1 MEDKLSE
8 HFSSRFIIPPTN
20 GPAYVN
26 EMLRQNMLAHEAT
39 FRKQVSEL
47 HHLYKVQKDLM
58 ACRTEEL
65 NGHSQGRSYPSPS
78 GGIRR
83 AQQVGPPVGHDMKK
97 QSENFMKGKNLAS
110 LRDSNSGSTK
120 RAFNIQVPADACADD
135 SDDDMVM
142 MWEEPVQSLPRN
154 NCSVLGTNVKLNIE
168 GSSGMNKN
176 GMPGLQPS
184 DVSTVNVLG
193 KEVVGSSST
202 MKRIDFPSVG
212 ASSSQNQCYS
222 LGRMN
227 LNLPSLEENLEEKHV
242 SAAFGSKSVAAN
254 EETRHSDSYSHKKDD
269 RSNCM
274 EWSTH
279 KKNGVDSSTAHYLSS
294 SSISNPQIFA
304 ASSSNAAFKS
314 QWKSSSTDYMARR
327 PYADAEMHFSQ
338 NDRLPTFQEYCGLH
352 SSEIPAG
359 GQYQKH
365 SPSYD
370 CTNDVNLNNG
380 PRDAN
385 TTLEQASKNTPMEI
399 SWVRNKLLNM
409 RKEVPTKK
417 SQAPSSCANGHS
429 LILPGSMAY
438 SEGSTRIFGCTV
450 SAATERD
457 SQRSSTV
464 HMGTDITLLIEGVA
478 NMQIQCQNKKDDTN
492 VRNLIDLNVALPSM
506 DHMEIDARQSEG
518 NTVSQEPDG
527 PFIDLNVALPFMDDM
542 VMDACQSEGDAVPQE
557 PDNPF
562 NEALDITAAKNL
574 MAMHKD
580 EIQAGSPQL
589 NDILHWFADL
599 AITGENTVVH
609 NSESNNDDNS
619 EALAPRQF
627 EPKDRVTA
635 HRSQPKSVRARKTSS
650 VAASTF
656 NASYKA
662 NSSTATPPEDRYP
675 KGHDSGTQKSRR
687 RPLCNSSYKAN
698 SSTPMP
704 PEGHYSGTLNA
715 RQRSLRSF
723 RGKK

>member
-1 MEDKLSE
+1 MEDKPSE

-26 EMLRQNMLAHEAT
+26 EMLRQNMLAHEAI

-47 HHLYKVQKDLM
+47 HRLYKVQKDLM

-65 NGHSQGRSYPSPS
+65 IGYSQGRSYPSPS

-83 AQQVGPPVGHDMKK
+83 SQ
-97 QSENFMKGKNLAS
+97 
-110 LRDSNSGSTK
+110 
-120 RAFNIQVPADACADD
+120 QVPADACADD
-135 SDDDMVM
+135 SDDDIVM

-154 NCSVLGTNVKLNIE
+154 NGSVLGTNVKLNIE
-168 GSSGMNKN
+168 GSSHLNKN
-176 GMPGLQPS
+176 GIPGLQPS
-184 DVSTVNVLG
+184 DASTVKVLG

-222 LGRMN
+222 PGRMN
-227 LNLPSLEENLEEKHV
+227 LNLPSLEDNLEEKHV
-242 SAAFGSKSVAAN
+242 GAAFGSMSVAAN
-254 EETRHSDSYSHKKDD
+254 EETRCSDSYSHKKDD

-279 KKNGVDSSTAHYLSS
+279 KKNGVDSSTVHYLSS

-304 ASSSNAAFKS
+304 ASNSNAAFKS
-314 QWKSSSTDYMARR
+314 QGKSSSTDYMARR
-327 PYADAEMHFSQ
+327 HYADAEMHFSQ
-338 NDRLPTFQEYCGLH
+338 KNRLPTLQEGLH

-359 GQYQKH
+359 DQYQKH
-365 SPSYD
+365 SPTYD
-370 CTNDVNLNNG
+370 CPKDVNLNNG

-385 TTLEQASKNTPMEI
+385 TTLGQASENTPMEI

-417 SQAPSSCANGHS
+417 SQAPSSCADGHS

-438 SEGSTRIFGCTV
+438 LDGSTRIFGCTA

-457 SQRSSTV
+457 SQQSSTV
-464 HMGTDITLLIEGVA
+464 HMGTEITPLIEGAA
-478 NMQIQCQNKKDDTN
+478 NMQTQWKNKKDDTN
-492 VRNLIDLNVALPSM
+492 VRNLIDLNVALPLM
-506 DHMEIDARQSEG
+506 DYMEIDARQSEG
-518 NTVSQEPDG
+518 NTVSREPDG
-527 PFIDLNVALPFMDDM
+527 SFIDLNVALPLMDDM
-542 VMDACQSEGDAVPQE
+542 VIDARQSEGDTVPQE
-557 PDNPF
+557 PDDPF
-562 NEALDITAAKNL
+562 NQALDITAAKNL
-574 MAMHKD
+574 MVMHKD
-580 EIQAGSPQL
+580 EIQAGSPQV
-589 NDILHWFADL
+589 NDILHWFANL
-599 AITGENTVVH
+599 ATSGENTVVY
-609 NSESNNDDNS
+609 NSECNNDDNS
-619 EALAPRQF
+619 EALTPRQF
-627 EPKDRVTA
+627 ETKDRVTA
-635 HRSQPKSVRARKTSS
+635 HRSQPKSARARKTSS
-650 VAASTF
+650 AAASTF

-662 NSSTATPPEDRYP
+662 NSSTVTPPEDRYP
-675 KGHDSGTQKSRR
+675 DGQYSSTQGSRRRTLHNASYKANSSTETPPEDRYPEGHDSGTQKSRR
-687 RPLCNSSYKAN
+687 RSLRNASHKAN
-698 SSTPMP
+698 SSTAMP